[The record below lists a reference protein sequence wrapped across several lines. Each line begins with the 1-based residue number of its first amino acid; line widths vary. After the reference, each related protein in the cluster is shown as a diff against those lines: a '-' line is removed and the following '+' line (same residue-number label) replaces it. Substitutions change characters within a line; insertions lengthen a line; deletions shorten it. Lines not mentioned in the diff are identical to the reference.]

1 MIRLILLCVSIVMWL
16 LGFLRN
22 SFRLLGRIVSR
33 RHKSEITKFIE
44 KEIW

>member
-22 SFRLLGRIVSR
+22 GFRLLGRIASR
-33 RHKSEITKFIE
+33 SHNGEITKFIE